1 MNENETKFKNVI
13 ITGSIQKIGYYSD
26 VINRRKYPPKY
37 HVNMELDE
45 TPENEAA
52 LDEIAEYV
60 FDGQKNF
67 LPKWYENLK
76 MEGVYPKYFNTKS
89 NYDIEIKLPSG
100 EKTTIDGMDCF
111 TEINRGAKCK
121 LKLTLKKDTAIY
133 PKYLKLLDFG
143 EAYDPFEDM

>member
-1 MNENETKFKNVI
+1 MNENETNFKNVI
-13 ITGSIQKIGYYSD
+13 ITGKIQKIGYYSD
-26 VINRRKYPPKY
+26 VINRRKQPPKY

-45 TPENEAA
+45 SPENEKS
-52 LDEIAEYV
+52 LDEIAAFVYDSQSV
-60 FDGQKNF
+60 F
-67 LPKWYENLK
+67 LPKWYKNLK

-100 EKTTIDGMDCF
+100 EKTTIDGLDCF
-111 TEINRGAKCK
+111 TEINRGATCK

-133 PKYLKLLDFG
+133 PKYLCLLDFG

>member
-89 NYDIEIKLPSG
+89 NYDIDIKLPSG

-133 PKYLKLLDFG
+133 PKYLKLLDLG

>member
-52 LDEIAEYV
+52 LDDIAEYV

-89 NYDIEIKLPSG
+89 NYDIDIKLPSG